1 MDASEEH
8 RVSGYLEG
16 LPISELAEATQLP
29 AYATYGRSGKSE
41 FATPFSATP
50 FPPTP

>member
-29 AYATYGRSGKSE
+29 EIEVSDLCGKSE
-41 FATPFSATP
+41 FATP
-50 FPPTP
+50 